1 MSQSASPVEAGGIWS
16 NRRDLTAFR
25 LKDRP
30 GEMEQTTSQK
40 ILDTAQSLVVTGGYN
55 GFSYADISDAIGIR
69 KASIHHH
76 FPTKAAL
83 VRTLVDQYVQRAVAG
98 LGAVRENIPD
108 PVDQLQAYIDHWK
121 TCISDG
127 SQPFCVC
134 AMLASEME
142 ILPEEVAPHVRR
154 HFANL
159 TAWLTVVLEEGAAQ
173 GRFHLGRQPEQ
184 TAQILMASVHGA
196 MLSSRALGNPE
207 LFAAIVSPQIEA
219 LTAKRN

>member
-1 MSQSASPVEAGGIWS
+1 MSIYPAAGKGNAQS

-30 GEMEQTTSQK
+30 GNMEQTTAQK
-40 ILDTAQSLVVTGGYN
+40 ILANARSLVMAGGYN

-83 VRTLVDQYVQRAVAG
+83 VSTLVEQYAQEAAAA
-98 LGAVRENIPD
+98 LGAVRENILE
-108 PVDQLQAYIDHWK
+108 PVDQLQAYIGHWK
-121 TCISDG
+121 TCIGDG

-142 ILPEEVAPHVRR
+142 ILPKEVAAEVQV
-154 HFANL
+154 HFRNL
-159 TAWLTVVLEEGAAQ
+159 SGWLAAVLEDGAARGQ
-173 GRFHLGRQPEQ
+173 FHLDKSPEQ
-184 TAQILMASVHGA
+184 MAQILMASVHGA
-196 MLSSRALGNPE
+196 MLSARALDNPD
-207 LFAAIVSPQIEA
+207 LFGAIVGPQVSA